1 MKTRINDN
9 KMNICKLFYLFIL
22 FTLNL
27 ILNKR
32 VRVILSNY
40 ERQKL
45 KLRKNKMD
53 RGKLVFFFGQR
64 GKLVWFSLLTRRL
77 VFFPHLLLAFHD
89 RLLTWDRMRQWGS
102 RTSLCLMR
110 REMRE
115 GTTFFLLIPTLTLCG
130 TPLGWYSRIKN
141 STKLERYD
149 SEFCAIGLAATF
161 FILLRLAP

>member
-89 RLLTWDRMRQWGS
+89 RLLT
-102 RTSLCLMR
+102 
-110 REMRE
+110 
-115 GTTFFLLIPTLTLCG
+115 
-130 TPLGWYSRIKN
+130 
-141 STKLERYD
+141 
-149 SEFCAIGLAATF
+149 
-161 FILLRLAP
+161 